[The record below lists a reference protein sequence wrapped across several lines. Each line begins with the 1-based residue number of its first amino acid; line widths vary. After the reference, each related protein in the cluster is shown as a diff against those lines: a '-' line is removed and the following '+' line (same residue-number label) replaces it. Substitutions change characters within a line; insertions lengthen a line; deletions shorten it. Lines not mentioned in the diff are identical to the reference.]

1 MRQIKLFL
9 FISFIFLTS
18 NGINEINA
26 QTPDGTWIPVKQEMG
41 GKELLPAVFANQK
54 LIISDTSY
62 TFIAESEDM
71 GYVVYD
77 DNKMD
82 IYGND
87 GVNDQKHFTAIFKL
101 EDDRLTICYDLRG
114 VEYPESFDTTDQP
127 MYFMS
132 VFEKEKT
139 E

>member
-1 MRQIKLFL
+1 MKLIL
-9 FISFIFLTS
+9 FFSFVILSS
-18 NGINEINA
+18 NGIKGINA
-26 QTPDGTWIPVKQEMG
+26 QTPDGTWIPVKQEIG
-41 GKELLPAVFANQK
+41 GKELLPSDFVNQR

-62 TFIAESEDM
+62 TFVAESEDK
-71 GYVVYD
+71 GYIVYD

-87 GVNDQKHFTAIFKL
+87 GVNDSKHFTAIFKL
-101 EDDRLTICYDLRG
+101 EDGQLTICYDLRG